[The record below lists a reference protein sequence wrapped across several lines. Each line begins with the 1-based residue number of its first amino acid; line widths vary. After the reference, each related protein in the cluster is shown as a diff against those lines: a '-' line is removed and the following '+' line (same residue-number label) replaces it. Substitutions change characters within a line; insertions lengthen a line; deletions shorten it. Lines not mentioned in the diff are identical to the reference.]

1 MKKELIS
8 FAFAASVLISAP
20 WMQGQSHASGRAH
33 GPIAEGHLPH
43 AWPQALRIFAR
54 LELLYGDRAID
65 SQEARYL
72 AGVAFPDKP
81 KAAVPKNHEVRIRAI
96 GVLLRLIP
104 PTSGAA
110 EACILAISARTGIAG
125 EKVRALVEAVPGKS
139 AGAHSSAAAACTK
152 VVAKEGKMVLKD
164 KALMDQVPYA
174 LLGTRG
180 ITPAIYTQFVVNN
193 PSLLGQAVHAL
204 TFRKDI
210 DAYAPPLAQV
220 AIKNPDFKRQRHRI
234 LVLAEYM
241 SRERMDPLLTQM
253 LATVPQRTVL
263 GQIEYTLS
271 TGTMDGTILRLCRT
285 LPYERGIRRSYHK
298 ARTAEQVLEFFVRP
312 TRGGTW
318 KKDKGWLLYRYHPK
332 LVIPAV
338 KWYAAYNTPAV
349 YNAIELKFVL
359 RGVLQHV
366 NVLADPVPAAGELKA
381 EIRKL
386 AFEGTSPIHRANGL
400 HLLMGSAGQADIL
413 KLSALLRDRSIVD
426 WKEQEIRSHSGPLV
440 GYAAVGCL
448 KSIGTKESL
457 AALQGVQGDEKVDP
471 RVRKS
476 AAEAVNQAVSQARQ
490 QKATTHPANIMKRK
504 WQACL
509 AALQSDVP
517 SRWAETG
524 GSLRIAMN
532 AAQEPDKKALLE
544 AMTKDYRTLRR
555 SPKRDAFLLAEVAG
569 LLAIGHARLRVT
581 EYVRPGPAAWPR
593 ETEAARQRR
602 MEVLKWVSVQM
613 EHAAGKIDDPAKRQ
627 HVSRSLA
634 GMLSLQMMYAERSDR
649 PEEVQKVF
657 EKHRNALLLLAAGN
671 ERRAALERALAMHAK
686 GLAMLAAW
694 SHDKTAIRA
703 LMAQYVKAH
712 NKKDKAALLATFT
725 EDSEDRKFLAKA
737 TLQEIISPS
746 EWTIARQEA
755 IRITIHKGTAGIRV
769 VTTYRTK
776 DGKPGKTV
784 SGSWH
789 ARKTPAGWRFV
800 E

>member
-1 MKKELIS
+1 MKKGLIS
-8 FAFAASVLISAP
+8 FAFAASVLMFAP

-33 GPIAEGHLPH
+33 APIAEGHLPH

-72 AGVAFPDKP
+72 AGAAFPNKP
-81 KAAVPKNHEVRIRAI
+81 KAALRKNHEVRIRAI
-96 GVLLRLIP
+96 GVILRLIP
-104 PTSGAA
+104 PTSGAP
-110 EACILAISARTGIAG
+110 EACIAAISARTGIAG
-125 EKVRALVEAVPGKS
+125 EKVRALVEAGRGKS
-139 AGAHSSAAAACTK
+139 AGGHSPAAAACTK
-152 VVAKEGKMVLKD
+152 VVAKKGKMVLKD
-164 KALMDQVPYA
+164 KALMDEVPYA
-174 LLGTRG
+174 LLDTKG

-193 PSLLGQAVHAL
+193 PSLLPQAVHAL

-210 DAYAPPLAQV
+210 DAYAPPLAEV
-220 AIKNPDFKRQRHRI
+220 AIKNPHLKRQRHRI

-241 SRERMDPLLTQM
+241 SRERMDPLLIQM
-253 LATVPQRTVL
+253 LATVPQRTIF
-263 GQIEYTLS
+263 GQTTYTLS
-271 TGTMDGTILRLCRT
+271 TGTWDGTILTACRS
-285 LPYERGIRRSYHK
+285 LPRERGIRDSYRK
-298 ARTAEQVLEFFVRP
+298 ARTARQVLEFFVRP

-332 LVIPAV
+332 LVMPAV
-338 KWYAAYNTPAV
+338 RWYAAYNTPAAS
-349 YNAIELKFVL
+349 NAIELKYVL

-381 EIRKL
+381 VIREL
-386 AFEGTSPIHRANGL
+386 AFEGTSPVYRANGL
-400 HLLMGSAGQADIL
+400 YLLMGSAGPADIL

-426 WKEQEIRSHSGPLV
+426 WEEQGIRSHSGPLV
-440 GYAAVGCL
+440 GFVAVGCL
-448 KSIGTKESL
+448 RSIGTKESL
-457 AALQGVQGDEKVDP
+457 AALQSVQGDEKVDP
-471 RVRKS
+471 RVRKD
-476 AAEAVNQAVSQARQ
+476 AAEAVIQAVSQAQRR
-490 QKATTHPANIMKRK
+490 KTTAQLAPWR
-504 WQACL
+504 ACL

-544 AMTKDYRTLRR
+544 AMTKDYRSLCR

-581 EYVRPGPAAWPR
+581 TYVRPGPAAWPR
-593 ETEAARQRR
+593 ETEPARQRR

-613 EHAAGKIDDPAKRQ
+613 EHAVGKIDDPAKRQ
-627 HVSRSLA
+627 HVFRSLA

-657 EKHRNALLLLAAGN
+657 VKHRKALLLLADGN
-671 ERRAALERALAMHAK
+671 QRRAAWERALAAHAK
-686 GLAMLAAW
+686 GLATLAGW
-694 SHDKTAIRA
+694 SHDKAAIRA
-703 LMAQYVKAH
+703 LIAQYVKAH

-737 TLQEIISPS
+737 TLQETISPS
-746 EWTIARQEA
+746 EWTIVRQEA
-755 IRITIHKGTAGIRV
+755 IQITIHKGIAGIRV

-784 SGSWH
+784 SGSWR